1 MQRIVAK
8 TLSFFKGIPGYI
20 YLWLAIIIFGASNAI
35 TRRLTEIGSQNF
47 VDGRNPISFC
57 NVLFVGNIC
66 ALLILI
72 LIYHQQWNIR
82 SLRQLSWKDW
92 LSLIAVAILS
102 GALAPGLIF
111 EALSQTM
118 VTNVVLIGRI
128 EPPLVLALSVWFL
141 KERVNFL
148 QIAGAIVSLAGVIL
162 IMLLQRSSGENMM
175 NMGGFISVGTG
186 EIFAAAGA
194 VALAVS
200 TIISKFRI
208 EEIPLGIYTVFRT
221 ALGSVIFFFAA
232 LYFYGSNHFMDVFSP
247 FLWQWMLVYGAVIV
261 AVGQSSWF
269 TGLKST
275 TASKVSLAS
284 SFTPV
289 VAIVAAY
296 LILGEVPTLAQCIGG
311 SVILGGILLSQI
323 GVRRKSH
330 RQEEMAHTSSNSK
343 EMDMRVGFK
352 GI

>member
-1 MQRIVAK
+1 MQKLAAK
-8 TLSFFKGIPGYI
+8 TSNFLKGIPGYI
-20 YLWLAIIIFGASNAI
+20 YLWLAIIIFGASNSI

-47 VDGRNPISFC
+47 INGRNPVSFC
-57 NVLFVGNIC
+57 NILFVGNIC
-66 ALLILI
+66 ALLVLI
-72 LIYHQQWNIR
+72 SIYRRQWNIR
-82 SLRQLSWKDW
+82 SLRHLSWKDW

-102 GALAPGLIF
+102 GALAPGLTF

-118 VTNVVLIGRI
+118 VTNVILIGRI
-128 EPPLVLALSVWFL
+128 EPPLVLALSIWFL
-141 KERVNFL
+141 KEKVNFL

-162 IMLLQRSSGENMM
+162 IMLLQRSGENMM
-175 NMGGFISVGTG
+175 NMGGLISVGTG

-200 TIISKFRI
+200 TIISKIRI

-221 ALGSVIFFFAA
+221 ALGSIIFFFAA

-247 FLWQWMLVYGAVIV
+247 FLWQWMLVYGGVIV
-261 AVGQSSWF
+261 AVGQSAWF
-269 TGLKST
+269 TGLKTT
-275 TASKVSLAS
+275 TASEASLAS
-284 SFTPV
+284 SFTPIIG
-289 VAIVAAY
+289 IVTAY
-296 LILGEVPTLAQCIGG
+296 LILGEVPTLAQYIGG
-311 SVILGGILLSQI
+311 SVLLAGILLSQM
-323 GVRRKSH
+323 GVRRKRH